1 MKIKNAIIVIIALVL
16 ANILVHHI
24 VVRWDMTN
32 DKRYSLSQPTKNL
45 LSSLDQPLEIVIL
58 LDGELNA
65 GFTRLKKATTEMV
78 EELGMYAGNGYRILD
93 IKEQESDI
101 REQLPPI
108 VIHERT
114 HKGQTAQTTVYP
126 YALAK
131 YGNRT
136 QVVHLLK
143 NQRGL
148 SGEDN
153 LNNSIENLEYA
164 FTEAIRHLTQ
174 TKVEK
179 IAFLEGHGELE
190 EKYVYDLTQ
199 ALAQYYQIDRG
210 VLGTEAGVLDEYK
223 AVIIADPQQPFSE
236 SDKYILDQYVMQ
248 GGRILWV
255 VNGVRFSE
263 DYLSSQGATPIIALE
278 LNINDLLFRYGVRIN
293 HALVQDLQCLP
304 VPVDVSI
311 DSSEPNWQ
319 PMPWTYAPLL
329 LTSQASSIT
338 RNVAQV
344 SATMASA
351 IDLVGGEDGLR
362 KEVLLA
368 TSTASKLTATPA
380 RVDLN
385 WGVDN
390 ETSFQYAFIPVAVCI
405 EGSFPSLYAYQL
417 PPEEITTQNPLL
429 KQSKA
434 TKQIVVAAGSAIRN
448 EWQKDTPLPLGY
460 DRYTQ
465 RQFGNRDFMVNAVL
479 YLTDDQGWMQLRQKE
494 FTLRLINDQRA
505 QNTHITAQVVS
516 IFVPLALL
524 AIVGVIVIITRRR
537 LYVRKNHEKN

>member
-93 IKEQESDI
+93 IKEQESNI

>member
-1 MKIKNAIIVIIALVL
+1 
-16 ANILVHHI
+16 
-24 VVRWDMTN
+24 MTN

>member
-174 TKVEK
+174 TEVEK

-311 DSSEPNWQ
+311 NSSEPNWQ

>member
-263 DYLSSQGATPIIALE
+263 DYLSLQGATPIIALE

>member
-174 TKVEK
+174 TEVEK

>member
-174 TKVEK
+174 TEVEK

-311 DSSEPNWQ
+311 NSSEPNWQ

-417 PPEEITTQNPLL
+417 PPEDITTQNPLL

>member
-174 TKVEK
+174 TEVEK

-223 AVIIADPQQPFSE
+223 AVIIADPQQLFSE

-304 VPVDVSI
+304 GPVDVSI
-311 DSSEPNWQ
+311 NSSEPNWQ

-417 PPEEITTQNPLL
+417 PPEDITTQNPLL

>member
-174 TKVEK
+174 TEVEK

-223 AVIIADPQQPFSE
+223 AVIIADPQQLFSE

-311 DSSEPNWQ
+311 NSSEPNWQ

-417 PPEEITTQNPLL
+417 PPEDITTQNPLL

>member
-93 IKEQESDI
+93 IKEQELDI

-174 TKVEK
+174 TEVEK